1 MKIGILHTMDK
12 GFIYHRMVQLWPLF
26 VYFRSFQQQFL
37 QINYRLLRVSN
48 YELGLEVEL
57 GDHLT
62 TTTALKGG
70 ILIK

>member
-1 MKIGILHTMDK
+1 
-12 GFIYHRMVQLWPLF
+12 MVQLWPLF